1 MAAEG
6 DTEIDKMFG
15 DFIGELDQL
24 SMSIGYGSASTAV
37 EPSIMSWPAFN
48 IDAIMQD
55 EVGLDDLMADLSSI
69 EKQLTEMSCDLPCD
83 ETKHLEEFSPP
94 IPNAITG
101 RGMNAS
107 PHPASKSS
115 ADQSSEGSVPTEP
128 IADSPPPED
137 ENLTQEEKA
146 TKMKAEKIRIAL
158 QKMKEAQIRKLV
170 IRVGLTDES
179 FKNLMVEEQQ
189 SVRDVLD
196 SLHEKTHTEIGP
208 DWCLLEINPALCLE
222 RFYEDHE
229 NLIENL
235 VTWTRDSE
243 NLLTF
248 VERREKYSLFRMP
261 ENYLLG
267 RKESKEI
274 RDSDKETFLEECF
287 CGSSVFIP
295 ELEGELY
302 LKEEGKKTWRKRYF
316 CLRASGIYTLTKSK
330 ASRDFICFIQFENV
344 NVYYGIDAKSKL
356 RAPTDHCFALK
367 HPQIQKKSDYIKLLC
382 CDDAKCLQQW
392 VMGIRIAK
400 YGRKLYDNYK
410 DVSRKAAATWV
421 SLMNSSTKQAGHER
435 KQSEMAGKPAHALT
449 NTVGDVFSEA
459 WKRGNELSQVKKDT
473 PQHQPVYSVSA
484 PSSSQQASPKLP
496 IPELSIHAQ
505 DNKPFR
511 NQDPVRSPVSTVQS
525 PGKDPSGTLA
535 GKGGTA
541 TMLATKL
548 KAPPSLPRRASSLV
562 SNEDQEILQKIVP
575 EKLYLPPPPPDFF
588 PPPPPLDLSDLP
600 PYEDV
605 EIPPPPN
612 ENDIHIPPP
621 PPCFLPPPP
630 PPDELLSTY
639 PSNNFIPPNPPPGFT
654 PQPPPTT
661 IASQIAPPYSKTNCS
676 ITPPPPPP
684 PPPCPPPPPPSLPA
698 PLPPQNAKPTLVLTP
713 SKALIPSTPLTAS
726 PIKSVVLVPPPPHP
740 ALNLA
745 IPSPPPPPPLPPPL
759 APGVNTQS
767 RPNFV
772 KPKPTEKPNRPAQ
785 APPKPA
791 PSGQVGFLG
800 DLAQTLQKRAK
811 ETREQNGSVQSSPGT
826 TPPATLPKPNI
837 QRKPPTPP
845 KRDLRN

>member
-1 MAAEG
+1 MAAEGNMAAEG
-6 DTEIDKMFG
+6 DMEIDKMFG
-15 DFIGELDQL
+15 DFIGELDKL
-24 SMSIGYGSASTAV
+24 SMSIGNGNASTAV

-55 EVGLDDLMADLSSI
+55 EMELDDLMADLSSI
-69 EKQLTEMSCDLPCD
+69 EKQLSEMSDDLPCD
-83 ETKHLEEFSPP
+83 ETKMLKEFSPP
-94 IPNAITG
+94 IPNDITG
-101 RGMNAS
+101 GEMNAS
-107 PHPASKSS
+107 PHPAPKSS
-115 ADQSSEGSVPTEP
+115 ADQSSESSVPTELIP
-128 IADSPPPED
+128 ETPRAED
-137 ENLTQEEKA
+137 ENLTEEEKA
-146 TKMKAEKIRIAL
+146 TRMKAEKIRIAL

-170 IRVGLTDES
+170 IRVGLTDKS

-189 SVRDVLD
+189 SVREVLD
-196 SLHEKTHTEIGP
+196 TLHEKTHTEIGP
-208 DWCLLEINPALCLE
+208 DWCLLEVNPELCLE

-229 NLIENL
+229 NLVENL

-274 RDSDKETFLEECF
+274 RDRDKETFLEECF

-302 LKEEGKKTWRKRYF
+302 LKEDGKKTWKKRYF
-316 CLRASGIYTLTKSK
+316 CLRASGIYTLTKGKSK
-330 ASRDFICFIQFENV
+330 ASRDFTCFIQFENV
-344 NVYYGIDAKSKL
+344 NVYFGIEAKNKL

-421 SLMNSSTKQAGHER
+421 SLMNSATKQPGHER
-435 KQSEMAGKPAHALT
+435 KQSEMPEKPAHALT
-449 NTVGDVFSEA
+449 NTVGNIFCEA
-459 WKRGNELSQVKKDT
+459 WKRGNELSQARKDI
-473 PQHQPVYSVSA
+473 PQHQPISSVSA
-484 PSSSQQASPKLP
+484 PTSSQQASPKMA
-496 IPELSIHAQ
+496 IPELSTHAQ
-505 DNKPFR
+505 DNKPIR

-525 PGKDPSGTLA
+525 PGKDPSGTLSE
-535 GKGGTA
+535 KGSAA
-541 TMLATKL
+541 TVLATKR
-548 KAPPSLPRRASSLV
+548 KAPPNCPRRASSLV
-562 SNEDQEILQKIVP
+562 SIEDQESLQQLGP
-575 EKLYLPPPPPDFF
+575 DNFNLPPPPPDFF
-588 PPPPPLDLSDLP
+588 PPPPPPLDLSDIP
-600 PYEDV
+600 PDQDLEM
-605 EIPPPPN
+605 PPPPN

-630 PPDELLSTY
+630 PPDESLSTS
-639 PSNNFIPPNPPPGFT
+639 PSNKFIPPNPPPVST

-661 IASQIAPPYSKTNCS
+661 IASQIAPPLSSNA
-676 ITPPPPPP
+676 PPPPPP
-684 PPPCPPPPPPSLPA
+684 LPPPPPP
-698 PLPPQNAKPTLVLTP
+698 QKAKPTLTLPP
-713 SKALIPSTPLTAS
+713 SKTLIPSTPLNAS
-726 PIKSVVLVPPPPHP
+726 PIKSVPLVPPPPHP
-740 ALNLA
+740 APNLA
-745 IPSPPPPPPLPPPL
+745 IPSPPPPPPIPPPL
-759 APGVNTQS
+759 APGVNAQP

-772 KPKPTEKPNRPAQ
+772 KPKPTEKPSRPVQ

-811 ETREQNGSVQSSPGT
+811 ETREQNGSAQPSPGT
-826 TPPATLPKPNI
+826 TPPATLPKPNVP
-837 QRKPPTPP
+837 RKPPTPP
-845 KRDLRN
+845 KRDLTN